1 MPTSTYEPVDDLRV
15 EFERLAHRADTRLL
29 RLEQKGLQ
37 GTAAYKSAMRMI
49 SSYKGPGGTR
59 FRASLKGLTKAQVAS
74 RLNKVRTFLSE
85 KTSTVTGRQEIA
97 SGASKTIKDKYGL
110 DLTPDQLGAIF
121 DGVLWQKL
129 NTMFDSKTAAKII
142 GSIQKH
148 KGSLSAAFKELAE
161 QKIYLDKSD
170 KARISGTIGAFTR
183 YHKIDLSVLYENSP
197 GE

>member
-29 RLEQKGLQ
+29 RLEQRGLT

-49 SSYKGPGGTR
+49 SSYKAGGTR

-85 KTSTVTGRQEIA
+85 KTSTVTGRKELSDQTCD
-97 SGASKTIKDKYGL
+97 TIKNKYDL
-110 DLTPDQLGAIF
+110 DLNPDQLEAIF
-121 DGVLWQKL
+121 EGVLWQKL
-129 NTMFDSKTAAKII
+129 NTRFDSKTAAKIL
-142 GSIQKH
+142 GTIQKH
-148 KGSLSAAFKELAE
+148 HGNMKAVYKGLAE
-161 QKIYLDKSD
+161 QKVYIDKND
-170 KARISGTIGAFTR
+170 KISISRTIGNFTR
-183 YHKIDLSVLYENSP
+183 SHNIDLNVLYENSP

>member
-1 MPTSTYEPVDDLRV
+1 MSTSTYEPVDELRI
-15 EFERLAHRADTRLL
+15 EFEKLAHRADTRLL
-29 RLEQKGLQ
+29 RLEQKGLT

-49 SSYKGPGGTR
+49 SSYKAGGTR

-97 SGASKTIKDKYGL
+97 SSASKTIKDRYGL
-110 DLTPDQLGAIF
+110 DLSPDQLGVIF
-121 DGVLWQKL
+121 DGVLWRKL

-142 GSIQKH
+142 GTVQKH
-148 KGSLSAAFKELAE
+148 KGSLKAAFKELAE
-161 QKIYLDKSD
+161 QKIYIDKSD

-183 YHKIDLSVLYENSP
+183 YHKIDLNVLYDT

>member
-1 MPTSTYEPVDDLRV
+1 MPTSTYEPVDELRI
-15 EFERLAHRADTRLL
+15 EFEKLAHRADTRLL
-29 RLEQKGLQ
+29 RLEQKGLT

-49 SSYKGPGGTR
+49 SSYKAGGTR

-74 RLNKVRTFLSE
+74 RLNKVRTFLNE
-85 KTSTVTGRQEIA
+85 KTSTVTGRQELA

-110 DLTPDQLGAIF
+110 DLSPDQLGAIF

-129 NTMFDSKTAAKII
+129 NTMFDSKTAAKIL
-142 GSIQKH
+142 GTIQKH
-148 KGSLSAAFKELAE
+148 KGSLKAAFKELAE
-161 QKIYLDKSD
+161 QKIYIDKSD

-183 YHKIDLSVLYENSP
+183 YHKIDLNVLYDT

>member
-1 MPTSTYEPVDDLRV
+1 MPTSTYEPVDELRI
-15 EFERLAHRADTRLL
+15 EFEKLAHRADTRLL
-29 RLEQKGLQ
+29 RLEQKGLT

-49 SSYKGPGGTR
+49 SSYKAGGTR

-74 RLNKVRTFLSE
+74 RLNKVRTFLNE
-85 KTSTVTGRQEIA
+85 KTSTVTGRQELA

-110 DLTPDQLGAIF
+110 DLSPDQLGAIF

-129 NTMFDSKTAAKII
+129 NTMFDSKTAAKIL
-142 GSIQKH
+142 GTIQKH
-148 KGSLSAAFKELAE
+148 KGSLKAAFKDLAE
-161 QKIYLDKSD
+161 QKIYIDKSD

-183 YHKIDLSVLYENSP
+183 YHKIDLDVLYDT

>member
-1 MPTSTYEPVDDLRV
+1 MPTSTYEPVDELRI
-15 EFERLAHRADTRLL
+15 EFEKLAHRADTRLL
-29 RLEQKGLQ
+29 RLEQKGLT

-49 SSYKGPGGTR
+49 SSYKVGGTR

-85 KTSTVTGRQEIA
+85 KTSTVTGRQELA

-110 DLTPDQLGAIF
+110 DLSPDQLGAIF

-129 NTMFDSKTAAKII
+129 NTMFDSKTAAKIL
-142 GSIQKH
+142 GTIQKH
-148 KGSLSAAFKELAE
+148 KGSLKAAFKELAE
-161 QKIYLDKSD
+161 QKIYIDKDD
-170 KARISGTIGAFTR
+170 KAKISGTIGAFVR
-183 YHKIDLSVLYENSP
+183 YRKIDLSVLYENSP

>member
-1 MPTSTYEPVDDLRV
+1 MPTSTYEPVDELRI
-15 EFERLAHRADTRLL
+15 EFEKLAHRADTRLL
-29 RLEQKGLQ
+29 RLEQKGLT

-49 SSYKGPGGTR
+49 SSYKAGGTR
-59 FRASLKGLTKAQVAS
+59 FRVSLKGLTKAQVAS

-85 KTSTVTGRQEIA
+85 KTSTVTGRQELA

-110 DLTPDQLGAIF
+110 DLSPDQLGAIF

-129 NTMFDSKTAAKII
+129 NTMFDSKTAAKIL
-142 GSIQKH
+142 GTIQKH
-148 KGSLSAAFKELAE
+148 KGYLKAAFKDLAE
-161 QKIYLDKSD
+161 QKIYIDKSD

-183 YHKIDLSVLYENSP
+183 YHKIDLDVLYDT

>member
-29 RLEQKGLQ
+29 RLEQRGLT

-49 SSYKGPGGTR
+49 SSYKAGGTR

-85 KTSTVTGRQEIA
+85 KTSTVTGRQELA
-97 SGASKTIKDKYGL
+97 SGTSKTIKEKYGL
-110 DLTPDQLGAIF
+110 DLDPDQLGAIF
-121 DGVLWQKL
+121 DGMLWQKL
-129 NTMFDSKTAAKII
+129 NTMFDSKTAAKVL
-142 GSIQKH
+142 GTIQKH
-148 KGSLSAAFKELAE
+148 KGSLKAAFKELAE
-161 QKIYLDKSD
+161 QKIYIDKDD
-170 KARISGTIGAFTR
+170 KAKISGTIGAFVR
-183 YHKIDLSVLYENSP
+183 YRKIDLSVLYENSP

>member
-1 MPTSTYEPVDDLRV
+1 MPTSSYDPVDELRI

-49 SSYKGPGGTR
+49 SSYKADSTR

-74 RLNKVRTFLSE
+74 RLNKVKTFLSE
-85 KTSTVTGRQEIA
+85 KTSTVTGRQELA

-110 DLTPDQLGAIF
+110 DLNPDQLGAIF

-129 NTMFDSKTAAKII
+129 NTMFDSKTAAKIL
-142 GSIQKH
+142 GTIQKH
-148 KGSLSAAFKELAE
+148 NGSLKAAFKELAE
-161 QKIYLDKSD
+161 QKIYIDKSD

-183 YHKIDLSVLYENSP
+183 YHKIDLDVLYDT

>member
-1 MPTSTYEPVDDLRV
+1 MATSTYDPVDELKI

-49 SSYKGPGGTR
+49 SSYKAGSAR
-59 FRASLKGLTKAQVAS
+59 FRASLKGLTKTQVAS
-74 RLNKVRTFLSE
+74 RLNKVKTFLNE
-85 KTSTVTGRQEIA
+85 KTSTVTGRQELA

-110 DLTPDQLGAIF
+110 DLNPDQLGPIF

-129 NTMFDSKTAAKII
+129 NTMFDSKTAAKIL
-142 GSIQKH
+142 GTIQKH
-148 KGSLSAAFKELAE
+148 KGSLKAAFRELTE
-161 QKIYLDKSD
+161 QKIYIDKSD

-183 YHKIDLSVLYENSP
+183 YHKIDLDVLYDT

>member
-29 RLEQKGLQ
+29 RLEQRGLT
-37 GTAAYKSAMRMI
+37 GTAAYKSALRMI
-49 SSYKGPGGTR
+49 SSYKAGGTR

-85 KTSTVTGRQEIA
+85 KTSTVTGRQELA
-97 SGASKTIKDKYGL
+97 SGTSKTIKDRYGL

-121 DGVLWQKL
+121 DGVLWKKL

-161 QKIYLDKSD
+161 QKVYIDKSD
-170 KARISGTIGAFTR
+170 KAKISGTIGAFTR
-183 YHKIDLSVLYENSP
+183 WHKIDLDVLYENSP

>member
-1 MPTSTYEPVDDLRV
+1 MPTSTYEPVDDLRI
-15 EFERLAHRADTRLL
+15 EFEKLAHRADTRLL
-29 RLEQKGLQ
+29 RLEQKGLT

-49 SSYKGPGGTR
+49 SSYKAGGTR

-74 RLNKVRTFLSE
+74 RLNKVRTFLNE
-85 KTSTVTGRQEIA
+85 KTSTVTGRQELA

-110 DLTPDQLGAIF
+110 DLSPDQLGAIF

-129 NTMFDSKTAAKII
+129 NTMFDSKTAAKIL
-142 GSIQKH
+142 GTIQKH
-148 KGSLSAAFKELAE
+148 KGSLKAAFKDLAE
-161 QKIYLDKSD
+161 QKIYIEKSD

-183 YHKIDLSVLYENSP
+183 YHKIDLDVLYDT

>member
-29 RLEQKGLQ
+29 RLEQKGLT

-49 SSYKGPGGTR
+49 SSYKAGGTR

-74 RLNKVRTFLSE
+74 RLNKVRTFLNE
-85 KTSTVTGRQEIA
+85 KTSTVTGRQELA

-110 DLTPDQLGAIF
+110 DLSPDQLGAIF

-129 NTMFDSKTAAKII
+129 NTMFDSKTAAKIL
-142 GSIQKH
+142 GTIQKH
-148 KGSLSAAFKELAE
+148 KGSLKAAFKELAE
-161 QKIYLDKSD
+161 QKIYIDKDD
-170 KARISGTIGAFTR
+170 KAKISGTIGAFVR
-183 YHKIDLSVLYENSP
+183 YRKIDLSVLYENSP

>member
-1 MPTSTYEPVDDLRV
+1 MPTSTYEPVDDLKV
-15 EFERLAHRADTRLL
+15 EFEKLAHRADTRLL

-59 FRASLKGLTKAQVAS
+59 FRVSLKGLTKAQVAS
-74 RLNKVRTFLSE
+74 RLNKVRTFLAE
-85 KTSTVTGRQEIA
+85 KTSTVTGRQELA

-161 QKIYLDKSD
+161 QKVYIDKSD
-170 KARISGTIGAFTR
+170 KAKISGTIGAFTR
-183 YHKIDLSVLYENSP
+183 WHKIDLDVLYENSP